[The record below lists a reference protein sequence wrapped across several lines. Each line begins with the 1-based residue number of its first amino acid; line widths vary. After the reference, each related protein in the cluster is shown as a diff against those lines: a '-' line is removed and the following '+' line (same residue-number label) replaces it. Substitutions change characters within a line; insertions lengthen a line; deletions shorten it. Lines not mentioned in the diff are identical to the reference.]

1 MKYYKIEGMETP
13 ISAIAMGC
21 MRIGE
26 LEVQQLEALIETA
39 LKLGIN
45 FFDHA
50 DIYAGGASEILFG
63 KVLKKR
69 PEFRSQMIIQTKC
82 GIRDGY
88 YDFSKEHI
96 LYSVDKSLKQL
107 QINQIDILL
116 LHRPDALMNPEEVAM
131 AFDMLYD
138 AGKVKA
144 FGVSNMTPGQIALI
158 QRFTKHKLYF
168 NQLQFNLVN
177 ATMIDSGI
185 HANMQVDASI
195 DRDGG
200 VLDYCRLNNIT
211 IQCWSIL
218 QASWTEGSYLNH
230 PDYAVLNE
238 NLTAI
243 AEKYGVSQA
252 AIATAWI
259 LRHPA
264 KMQAIAGTTSVQNLE
279 DLCMSTSVELTREE
293 WYKLYLSA
301 SPLGKKLP

>member
-1 MKYYKIEGMETP
+1 MKYYDIEGMDTP
-13 ISAIAMGC
+13 VSAIAMGC

-26 LEVQQLEALIETA
+26 LEVQQLEALIEKA
-39 LKLGIN
+39 LALGIN

-69 PEFRSQMIIQTKC
+69 PDFRSQMIIQTKC

-96 LYSVDKSLKQL
+96 LASVDKSLKQL
-107 QINQIDILL
+107 QIDQIDILL
-116 LHRPDALMNPEEVAM
+116 LHRPDALMDPVEVAE
-131 AFDMLYD
+131 AFDAIYD
-138 AGKVKA
+138 SGKVKA

-158 QRFTKHKLYF
+158 QKYTKHKLLF

-185 HANMQVDASI
+185 HANMKVHESL

-200 VLDYCRLNNIT
+200 VLDYCRLNGVT

-218 QASWTEGSYLNH
+218 QASWTEGSYINH
-230 PDYAVLNE
+230 PDYAMLNE
-238 NLTAI
+238 NLEVI
-243 AEKYGVSQA
+243 AQKYGVSKA
-252 AIATAWI
+252 AVATAWI

-264 KMQAIAGTTSVQNLE
+264 KMQAIAGTTSAQNLE
-279 DLCMSTSVELTREE
+279 DLCKCTSFELTREE

-301 SPLGKKLP
+301 SPLGKQLP